1 MKKVYVLER
10 MGLVPN
16 LNHMVVGDCRSLSLQ
31 VQDVLMAEKLKADNL
46 TTSMVMVYPTQEQ
59 LLVK

>member
-10 MGLVPN
+10 MGLVPT
-16 LNHMVVGDCRSLSLQ
+16 LNHMVVGHGWSLSLQ
-31 VQDVLMAEKLKADNL
+31 VQNVLMAEKLKADNL

-59 LLVK
+59 LFVK